1 MLLNGGIL
9 GGAGYF
15 SEVRRGCYE
24 TDIVRVEPEKLVPSV
39 AVRMPVGTV
48 FQDQS
53 TGDKCL
59 KLFYEPWDWK
69 SAAQRCDGDGAAGVC
84 VQRTGCCQ
92 HSGTQADKSAREIIT
107 KERGPYE
114 QYVGLP
120 LVF

>member
-39 AVRMPVGTV
+39 EVRMPVGTV
-48 FQDQS
+48 FPDQS

-59 KLFYEPWDWK
+59 KLFYEPWDWV

-84 VQRTGCCQ
+84 VQRTGCCP
-92 HSGTQADKSAREIIT
+92 HSGTQAKELTRQRT
-107 KERGPYE
+107 KNDCGPYE
-114 QYVGLP
+114 KRVNT
-120 LVF
+120 